1 MAVQQWMPV
10 DVRQRMKERR
20 PLQIID
26 VREPSEFASGHIPG
40 AKLIPLGQLMHRT
53 SEINPNEECVVVCR
67 SGSRSSMACQFLQQQ
82 GFHNV
87 HNLMGG
93 MVYWD
98 GEVTY

>member
-1 MAVQQWMPV
+1 MAIPQWMPV
-10 DVRQRMKERR
+10 DVRERMKERK

-40 AKLIPLGQLMHRT
+40 AKLIPLGQLMRRL
-53 SEINPNEECVVVCR
+53 SEVSPNEECVVVCR
-67 SGSRSSMACQFLQQQ
+67 SGSRSSMAVQYLQQQ
-82 GFHNV
+82 GYSKV

-93 MVYWD
+93 MNYWD